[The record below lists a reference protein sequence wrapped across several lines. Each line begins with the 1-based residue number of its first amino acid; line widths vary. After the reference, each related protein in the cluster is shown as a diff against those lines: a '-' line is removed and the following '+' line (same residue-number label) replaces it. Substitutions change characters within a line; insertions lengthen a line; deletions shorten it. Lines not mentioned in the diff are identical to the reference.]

1 MGITEIFSKTKSRSS
16 IFFTE
21 LNSLDDLILCV
32 VIRMGMPS
40 ELLSGNCNIFSTEI
54 FASLK

>member
-1 MGITEIFSKTKSRSS
+1 MGITEIFSKTKSRFS

-21 LNSLDDLILCV
+21 LNNSDDLILCV
-32 VIRMGMPS
+32 VIKIGMYS